1 MSFQKSR
8 FSEYEI
14 VQMWNNFKV
23 SFSKSRYHLRRQ
35 EMCFL
40 SWERMCFF
48 SPQVDFPSGF
58 INRAQLA
65 QLIKRVFPKYDLTVL
80 SRLCHESIS
89 IIFNVKIEMFTNIK
103 LFRCKPMVAVANL
116 FRIFDI
122 EGKDA
127 VSDLFYIFG
136 TVMASCQ
143 PSTKWFQ
150 R

>member
-1 MSFQKSR
+1 MEQLQGVIFKIKISFEETR
-8 FSEYEI
+8 NVFS
-14 VQMWNNFKV
+14 VLGKNV
-23 SFSKSRYHLRRQ
+23 
-35 EMCFL
+35 
-40 SWERMCFF
+40 FF

-65 QLIKRVFPKYDLTVL
+65 QLIKRVFPKYDLTVIY
-80 SRLCHESIS
+80 RLCHDSRS

-127 VSDLFYIFG
+127 VSYLFYIFG
-136 TVMASCQ
+136 TVMATGQ

>member
-1 MSFQKSR
+1 MEQLQGVTFKIKISFEETR
-8 FSEYEI
+8 NVFS
-14 VQMWNNFKV
+14 VLGKNV
-23 SFSKSRYHLRRQ
+23 
-35 EMCFL
+35 
-40 SWERMCFF
+40 FF

-80 SRLCHESIS
+80 SRLCHESRS

-127 VSDLFYIFG
+127 VSYLFYIFG